1 MSSATVTRRETTDH
15 VTPALVAVTGAS
27 GRLGAAIVRTL
38 AADGLAVRALDI
50 VPGVHPPAVESG
62 YLDLTDP
69 LSIERALVG
78 VDILI
83 HVAGLHGAHLVAGVP
98 RGEIWN
104 VNVDGTWR
112 LLRAARGM
120 RRVIFASSMSVY
132 GPGSGSG
139 HARVLD
145 EEVAVAPED
154 VYDLSKVL
162 GERMLHHLHDEGV
175 EAVALRLGR
184 FYYGNWYD
192 YHLRKLATG
201 LDLQDATAAFLR
213 CVRARSLPRRVYCVA
228 SDLEL
233 SYDQRTRL
241 GTELPTVLEEVLP
254 GLVDRLR
261 RLGYPVPERYG
272 KSAATDAL
280 RRDTGWR
287 PARSLSWWFE
297 ELERYEMER
306 EVTPCS

>member
-1 MSSATVTRRETTDH
+1 MSTTT

-38 AADGLAVRALDI
+38 AADGIAVRALDI
-50 VPGVHPPAVESG
+50 VPGVHPPAVETG
-62 YLDLTDP
+62 YLDVIDKS
-69 LSIERALVG
+69 SIERALVG
-78 VDILI
+78 VDVLI

-98 RGEIWN
+98 RSAIWH

-112 LLRAARGM
+112 LLRAARRM

-154 VYDLSKVL
+154 VYDLTKVL
-162 GERMLHHLHDEGV
+162 GERMLHHLYDEGV

-184 FYYGNWYD
+184 FYYGSRYD

-201 LDLQDATAAFLR
+201 LDLQDATSAFLR
-213 CVRARSLPRRVYCVA
+213 CVRAPSLPRRVYCVA
-228 SDLEL
+228 SDLEM

-241 GTELPTVLEEVLP
+241 GIELPAVLEELLP
-254 GLVDRLR
+254 GMVDRLQR
-261 RLGYPVPERYG
+261 FGYPVPVRYG

-287 PARSLSWWFE
+287 PVRSLSWWSNE
-297 ELERYEMER
+297 LAQAELER
-306 EVTPCS
+306 EVAPCG

>member
-1 MSSATVTRRETTDH
+1 MSTGTI
-15 VTPALVAVTGAS
+15 TPALVAVTGAS
-27 GRLGAAIVRTL
+27 GRLGAAIVRAL
-38 AADGLAVRALDI
+38 AADGIAVRALDI

-62 YLDLTDP
+62 YLDVTDP
-69 LSIERALVG
+69 ASVERALVG
-78 VDILI
+78 VDVLI

-98 RGEIWN
+98 RREIWH
-104 VNVDGTWR
+104 VNVDGTWL

-184 FYYGNWYD
+184 FYYGKRYD

-201 LDLQDATAAFLR
+201 LDLQDATSAFLS
-213 CVRARSLPRRVYCVA
+213 CVRAPALPNRAYCVA

-241 GTELPTVLEEVLP
+241 GTELPVVLEEALP
-254 GLVDRLR
+254 GLVDRLH

-287 PARSLSWWFE
+287 PARSLSWWSD
-297 ELERYEMER
+297 ELARAEREME
-306 EVTPCS
+306 VAPCG

>member
-1 MSSATVTRRETTDH
+1 MSTATF
-15 VTPALVAVTGAS
+15 TPALVAVTGAS
-27 GRLGAAIVRTL
+27 GRLGAAIVRAL
-38 AADGLAVRALDI
+38 AADGIAVRALDI

-62 YLDLTDP
+62 YLDVTDP
-69 LSIERALVG
+69 ANVERALVG
-78 VDILI
+78 VDVLI

-98 RGEIWN
+98 RSEIWH
-104 VNVDGTWR
+104 VNVDGTWQ
-112 LLRAARGM
+112 LLRAARHM

-139 HARVLD
+139 YARVLD
-145 EEVAVAPED
+145 EDVAVVPED

-184 FYYGNWYD
+184 FYYGSRYD

-201 LDLQDATAAFLR
+201 LDLQDATSAFLR
-213 CVRARSLPRRVYCVA
+213 CVRAPSLPHRAYCVA

-241 GTELPTVLEEVLP
+241 GTELPVVLEEALP

-272 KSAATDAL
+272 KSATTEAL

-287 PARSLSWWFE
+287 PARSLSWWSD
-297 ELERYEMER
+297 ELARAEREME
-306 EVTPCS
+306 VAPCS